1 LACHPGRS
9 DNLQFFLGS
18 FEGDAKFKEKDSL
31 ALLTLIKFHHSQ
43 RGFRPPRNLL
53 FYTPVPHCMTWIKIC
68 GTTNLEDAQLA
79 VDAGADA
86 LGFVFYEKSPRNIDP
101 VVARDIVNQLPETV
115 EKVGVF
121 FNRSMLDAVNI
132 VEAVGLTAMQV
143 YLPPDRSNEE
153 GPLAAVAYSRPIRF
167 YMALPAG
174 WILAEEDR
182 LKGLADSFEHWGD
195 SVPPEGRE
203 HMPADLFNAFFL
215 DASGVGQPGGT
226 GKPFN
231 WAKAVSLVRTMQKKV
246 RVVVAGGL
254 NPDNVKE
261 AIRTLKPYGVD
272 VVSGVEGRPGKKD
285 PERLRAFVQAVRE
298 ADKIA

>member
-1 LACHPGRS
+1 
-9 DNLQFFLGS
+9 
-18 FEGDAKFKEKDSL
+18 
-31 ALLTLIKFHHSQ
+31 
-43 RGFRPPRNLL
+43 
-53 FYTPVPHCMTWIKIC
+53 MTWIKIC

-79 VDAGADA
+79 VDAGAHA

-167 YMALPAG
+167 YMTLPAG

-195 SVPPEGRE
+195 SVLPEGRE
-203 HMPADLFNAFFL
+203 HMPADLFNTFFL
-215 DASGVGQPGGT
+215 DASAVGQPGGT